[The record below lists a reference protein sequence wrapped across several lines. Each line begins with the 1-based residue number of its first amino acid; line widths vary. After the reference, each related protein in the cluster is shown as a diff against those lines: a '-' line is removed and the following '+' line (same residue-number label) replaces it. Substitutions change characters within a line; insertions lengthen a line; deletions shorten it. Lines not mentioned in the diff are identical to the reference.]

1 MSDQPYHLG
10 SYSLQGLAL
19 AERALFQAWD
29 GLEKFHQDLVVVGGL
44 AVYHHTKKTEN
55 QVFPAT
61 ATLDVDMGISLGTDA
76 GLAGTVH
83 FDLLM
88 LGYQSDDK
96 GRLYQDS
103 PEGRIYLDFLT
114 EHPPSTSGTRNV
126 SDIAASVCPGINRAL
141 ATREKIPISGTD
153 RLEDERTF
161 QIPVCGIGALVV
173 LKLNAFAN
181 RKNEKKAKD
190 AFDILVAVSA
200 YSNGAAAAVEA
211 FHAERAAGNPAFEG
225 AVETLAN
232 SFQEVD
238 SEGPILA
245 HQFCY
250 GEAAAGSDDFRL
262 RTNLVTIAK
271 ELLSFP

>member
-1 MSDQPYHLG
+1 MSEQPAHLG
-10 SYSLQGLAL
+10 RYSLQGLAL
-19 AERALFQAWD
+19 AEAALFQAWD
-29 GLEKFHQDLVVVGGL
+29 GLEKFHEDLVVVGGL
-44 AVYHHTKKTEN
+44 AVYHHTRNTEN
-55 QVFPAT
+55 QVFPIT

-103 PEGRIYLDFLT
+103 PHGKIYLDFLT
-114 EHPPSTSGTRNV
+114 EHPPSTTGTRNV
-126 SDIAASVCPGINRAL
+126 SDVAASICPGINRAL
-141 ATREKIPISGTD
+141 ATREKIAISGKD
-153 RLEDERTF
+153 RFGDKRTF
-161 QIPVCGIGALVV
+161 LIPICGIGALLV

-181 RKNEKKAKD
+181 RQNEKKAKD

-200 YSNGAAAAVEA
+200 CSQGAGAAVEA
-211 FHAERAAGNPAFEG
+211 FHAERRAENSAFQV
-225 AVETLAN
+225 AVETLAK
-232 SFQEVD
+232 SFQELD

-250 GEAAAGSDDFRL
+250 GEVASDSNDFRL
-262 RTNLVTIAK
+262 RTNLVSIAK
-271 ELLSFP
+271 ELLNFK